1 MEKQDR
7 QYVNA
12 EGKFLCTVKSPGN
25 GWMDATEAG
34 TEFVRIPVIV
44 KEGEQQGREAVWRGY
59 LTEKAKLRT
68 IQVLDEIFG
77 TEWNFDLLAAGKV
90 AWAGT
95 EVRITTEA
103 EDYNGETKIKVKWL
117 NPATRAAKVEPTA
130 VGKLDALLAE
140 VRGAAPA
147 PKAVKTHDAEGDEI
161 PF

>member
-1 MEKQDR
+1 MEKQDK

-12 EGKFLCTVKSPGN
+12 AGKFLATVKAPGN
-25 GWMDATEAG
+25 GWLGEEKTG
-34 TEFVRIPVIV
+34 SEFVRVPVV
-44 KEGEQQGREAVWRGY
+44 VSEEGDQKGREVVWKGY

-95 EVRITTEA
+95 EVRIVTE
-103 EDYNGETKIKVKWL
+103 EEEYNGEVRYKAKWL
-117 NPATRAAKVEPTA
+117 NPAAKAAKVEPKA
-130 VGKLDALLAE
+130 VGKLDAMLADIRKGLTE
-140 VRGAAPA
+140 VFAPA
-147 PKAVKTHDAEGDEI
+147 KGQEDGI